1 LQNSMKSEI
10 AIRHLSSEPSFF
22 TNDFP
27 FFLRIL
33 YNREAVNFKFE
44 YSMQSMSPIYVIKT
58 DIWKI
63 RRLDPRISLSL
74 PVVIEGKDSQNQI
87 YRDDTFT
94 ENVSRMGAC
103 VVACREMNVGEQ
115 VTLYASSGPFKCH
128 ALVKIIWTDNTDKKL
143 KAGLQFLEKPRNWV
157 VN

>member
-1 LQNSMKSEI
+1 
-10 AIRHLSSEPSFF
+10 
-22 TNDFP
+22 
-27 FFLRIL
+27 
-33 YNREAVNFKFE
+33 
-44 YSMQSMSPIYVIKT
+44 MSPINVIKT

-63 RRLDPRISLSL
+63 RRLDPRISLSM
-74 PVVIEGKDSQNQI
+74 PVVIEGKDRENQL

-115 VTLYASSGPFKCH
+115 VTLYGSSGQFKCH